1 MSVAVFGS
9 WNLSCFG
16 CFALTLHFVSGQPIV
31 GCTFYTTALLL
42 CPTPPTG
49 LAALEPRDESS
60 TDADTNSLKRS
71 ALLAFRGRKDSCC
84 VSALQG
90 ESQDFFQTAW
100 DRHISH
106 LREATRASVL
116 ASIVDIGGSG
126 NSSAA
131 RPNSR
136 STTSPVVVAPYSIA
150 DGIALNDSSCESYP
164 ASPPT
169 DSRKQQ
175 NEGPVRV
182 EVTSPRRPL
191 RFSLPTKYSQAP
203 AVLRVDSVTERK
215 AEEDV
220 SDNSQTSTITKA

>member
-1 MSVAVFGS
+1 MR
-9 WNLSCFG
+9 NLSCFG
-16 CFALTLHFVSGQPIV
+16 GFALTLHFVWPESSIV
-31 GCTFYTTALLL
+31 GCTFNTTAFLLR
-42 CPTPPTG
+42 PTPHTG

-60 TDADTNSLKRS
+60 TDADTTSLKRS

-136 STTSPVVVAPYSIA
+136 STTSPAVVVPHSVI
-150 DGIALNDSSCESYP
+150 DGTAFNDSSCDSYP
-164 ASPPT
+164 ASPHANSP
-169 DSRKQQ
+169 RQK
-175 NEGPVRV
+175 NEGLMRV

-191 RFSLPTKYSQAP
+191 RFSMPTKYSQTP
-203 AVLRVDSVTERK
+203 AVLQVDSTTERK
-215 AEEDV
+215 TEEA
-220 SDNSQTSTITKA
+220 SDHGRLSKPHDHE